1 MSKEMLLKMSG
12 RLFLGYYANEQ
23 GMIGEVVRIS
33 TDAPFCPKIK
43 HRLKGLYPPLKVKN
57 DFLGGR
63 ISWDD
68 YITEYIKKL
77 TSDPQ
82 SKIDLDFVKNM
93 LDEGKDVTLLC
104 YCVKPPCHKFIL
116 GELFFK
122 MGYPVYYFV
131 QNDEYKVYTKNLYGL
146 ID

>member
-1 MSKEMLLKMSG
+1 MSG

-23 GMIGEVVRIS
+23 SMIGEVIRIS
-33 TDAPFCPKIK
+33 IDAPFCSKIK
-43 HRLKGLYPPLKVKN
+43 HRLKGLYPPLRLKN

-63 ISWDD
+63 ISWE
-68 YITEYIKKL
+68 EYIAGYVEKL
-77 TSDPQ
+77 NNDPQ
-82 SKIDLDFVKNM
+82 SQIDLDFIKRL

-104 YCVKPPCHKFIL
+104 YCVKPPCHKFII
-116 GELFFK
+116 GELFLL

-131 QNDEYKVYTKNLYGL
+131 QNDEYKEYTKNLFRL